1 MSDIRVIRGYATPEE
16 LAALVVVLMARS
28 AEAQPQPL
36 RPSRRRAPNWHR
48 LERALRHSGARGWGR
63 EQGTGRT
70 LAVSSP
76 GRT

>member
-1 MSDIRVIRGYATPEE
+1 MSDIQVIRGYATSEE

-28 AEAQPQPL
+28 AASQPL
-36 RPSRRRAPNWHR
+36 RPSRRRTPNWHR
-48 LERALRHSGARGWGR
+48 LDRAPRHSGARGWGR

-70 LAVSSP
+70 PAVSSP